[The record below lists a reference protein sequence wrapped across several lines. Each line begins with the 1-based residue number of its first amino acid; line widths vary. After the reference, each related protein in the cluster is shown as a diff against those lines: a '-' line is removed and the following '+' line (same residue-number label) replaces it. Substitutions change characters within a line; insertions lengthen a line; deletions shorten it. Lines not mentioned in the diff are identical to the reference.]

1 MHGTSIRLRRK
12 SKRKS
17 DGERDAFLAVV
28 SHELR
33 NQINAILGWS
43 TLMRKP
49 ATDADTL
56 ARGLAV
62 IECNANL
69 QAKLIEQLVDL
80 SRVRVNC
87 LNPSVQR
94 VLLVPVVA
102 AAIDSMLPLASQ
114 KGIQLV
120 SQLESSNYA
129 VRGDAGLLQ
138 QALTNLIGN
147 AIKFTPP
154 GGRIEL
160 RLTTHGTWA
169 EITISDTGCGIPA
182 EFLHLIFDPFKQVY
196 TGQTNR
202 NGLGLGLTITDH
214 IIATHKG
221 TIRAIS
227 LGEGKGTTFI
237 ITLPLE
243 NSDNGLH
250 QNHSRQ

>member
-1 MHGTSIRLRRK
+1 MHATTIRHRRK
-12 SKRKS
+12 TKRKS

-43 TLMRKP
+43 ALMRKP

-56 ARGLAV
+56 ARGLEV

-69 QAKLIEQLVDL
+69 QAKLIEQLLDL

-87 LNPSVQR
+87 LNPNVQK
-94 VLLVPVVA
+94 VLLVPVLA
-102 AAIDSMLPLASQ
+102 SALDSMLPLAHQ
-114 KGIQLV
+114 KGIHLA
-120 SQLESSNYA
+120 SQLGGPTNYA

-138 QALTNLIGN
+138 QALTNLVGN

-154 GGRIEL
+154 GGRIDV
-160 RLTTHGTWA
+160 RLATHGTWA
-169 EITISDTGCGIPA
+169 EITVSDTGCGIRP
-182 EFLHLIFDPFKQVY
+182 EFLHFIFDPFKQVHPS
-196 TGQTNR
+196 QNNR
-202 NGLGLGLTITDH
+202 NGLGLGLTIADH

-237 ITLPLE
+237 ITLPLV
-243 NSDNGLH
+243 NSDNH
-250 QNHSRQ
+250 N